1 MSEPEKSPLDVRPD
15 FEGFADVV
23 ALLRQEC
30 PWDRKQTHAS
40 LRKHLLEE
48 TYETLEAI
56 DRLSE
61 TLDEGGAEG
70 DAEGGAEG
78 GENSEQG
85 SWLSQQ
91 HLAERKNGAEGSEKT
106 EQGSRGSEQGSE
118 KTAQQLAAAKS
129 LCDELGDLLY
139 QVFFHSLLASERD
152 DFDVYDVVASI
163 QAKLV
168 RRHPHV
174 FGDLEVESEEDLAP
188 HWEAIKKSEGKR
200 ESVMDGIPS
209 ELPALLYASKVQR
222 KAASLG
228 AKPPEMAVPLE
239 MFSAAASTAP
249 IDDQIPID
257 DQTIGRQLFAITQLA
272 AQQGIDS
279 EAALR
284 SAAQSFKD
292 RFRQLEEQ
300 GKDLAAEESRD
311 YLWRGEPN

>member
-1 MSEPEKSPLDVRPD
+1 MTEKSSPDFKSQPD
-15 FEGFADVV
+15 FESFADVV
-23 ALLRQEC
+23 ALLRREC
-30 PWDRKQTHAS
+30 PWDKKQTHAS

-61 TLDEGGAEG
+61 TLDEGSAE
-70 DAEGGAEG
+70 D
-78 GENSEQG
+78 GENSEKG
-85 SWLSQQ
+85 G
-91 HLAERKNGAEGSEKT
+91 AKNRKEASEK
-106 EQGSRGSEQGSE
+106 S
-118 KTAQQLAAAKS
+118 AQQLAAAKS

-163 QAKLV
+163 QAKLI

-174 FGDLEVESEEDLAP
+174 FGDLEVDSEEDLAP

-228 AKPPEMAVPLE
+228 AKPPQE
-239 MFSAAASTAP
+239 SAAAPAP
-249 IDDQIPID
+249 IDDQTLLD
-257 DQTIGRQLFAITQLA
+257 DQTVGRQLFAIAQLA

-284 SAAQSFKD
+284 SAAQGFKD
-292 RFRQLEEQ
+292 RFRKLEEQ
-300 GKDLAAEESRD
+300 GEDLAAEESRVF
-311 YLWRGEPN
+311 LWEEQELREE